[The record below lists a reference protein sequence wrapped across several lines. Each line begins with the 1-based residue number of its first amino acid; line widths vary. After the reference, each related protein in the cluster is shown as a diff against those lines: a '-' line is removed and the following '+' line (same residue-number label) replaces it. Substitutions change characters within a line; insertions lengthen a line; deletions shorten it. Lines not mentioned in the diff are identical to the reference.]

1 MLFHFRSL
9 NLSFH
14 CVVAFVR
21 AGSDTRELAFQQMQA
36 TLAARDLDL
45 ARVQQSHTA
54 LAAEVSELRRHT
66 KREDVNMDY
75 LKNVVLQYMSFPV
88 QAPERGSLVPVIAML
103 LQFNVK
109 EVNMVE
115 SALKEPVWGQIPVKE
130 VKRALNRVSLSPYS
144 INNSNNNNNS
154 NIPGGGLLTA
164 ATTGRHQRLYES
176 KTKRSNNN
184 DGKDMSILST
194 EISI

>member
-1 MLFHFRSL
+1 MVCVSFD
-9 NLSFH
+9 SFH
-14 CVVAFVR
+14 LIVSLVLLLLIVFFSV
-21 AGSDTRELAFQQMQA
+21 SDTRELAFQQMQA

-130 VKRALNRVSLSPYS
+130 VKRALNRVSLSPY
-144 INNSNNNNNS
+144 NSNNNSNS
-154 NIPGGGLLTA
+154 TGGLLTA
-164 ATTGRHQRLYES
+164 ATTGRQQRLYES
-176 KTKRSNNN
+176 KTKRRNTN
-184 DGKDMSILST
+184 DGKEMNILST

>member
-1 MLFHFRSL
+1 M
-9 NLSFH
+9 
-14 CVVAFVR
+14 CVVRFISSDRFVGVIAFYR
-21 AGSDTRELAFQQMQA
+21 FFSSDSDTRELAFQQMQA

-130 VKRALNRVSLSPYS
+130 VKRALNRVSLSPY
-144 INNSNNNNNS
+144 NSNNNNNS
-154 NIPGGGLLTA
+154 NSTGGLLTA
-164 ATTGRHQRLYES
+164 ATTGRQQRLHES
-176 KTKRSNNN
+176 KTKRSNTN
-184 DGKDMSILST
+184 DGKEMNILST